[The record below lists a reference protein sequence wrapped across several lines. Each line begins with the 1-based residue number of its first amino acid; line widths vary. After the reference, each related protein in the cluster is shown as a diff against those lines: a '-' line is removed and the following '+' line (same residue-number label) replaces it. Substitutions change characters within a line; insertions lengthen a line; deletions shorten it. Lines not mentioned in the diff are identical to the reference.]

1 MKESEENPLQKL
13 IDSENFNKEELK
25 EKMLEA
31 IILKSENSFSMFEKI
46 MTKYGE
52 ILKAHWPVP
61 SEMITQLVF
70 HLGHNE
76 VKC

>member
-31 IILKSENSFSMFEKI
+31 IILKSENSYSMFEKI
-46 MTKYGE
+46 LTKYGP

-61 SEMITQLVF
+61 SEMIT
-70 HLGHNE
+70 
-76 VKC
+76 